1 MELIKPT
8 QVVKQANVKIA
19 AKRIAPPLPN
29 TCCTIHLKVH
39 APFSCTAYTP
49 EEHIPI

>member
-19 AKRIAPPLPN
+19 AKRIAPPSQN
-29 TCCTIHLKVH
+29 TGNT
-39 APFSCTAYTP
+39 TAVNKKPATQ
-49 EEHIPI
+49 